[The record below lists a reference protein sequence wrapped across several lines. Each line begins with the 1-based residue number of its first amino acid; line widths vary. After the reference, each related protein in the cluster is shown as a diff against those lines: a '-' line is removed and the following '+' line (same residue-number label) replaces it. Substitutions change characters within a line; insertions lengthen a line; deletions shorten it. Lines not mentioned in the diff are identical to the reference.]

1 VLEPLKEAC
10 DGERDRI
17 SAAFAFLDP
26 VIERLAVPRR
36 IADAVRR
43 IVAVLPRLAAGR
55 AGRFTRTGL
64 YDLASEIVAVERA
77 AAAR

>member
-1 VLEPLKEAC
+1 MKEAC
-10 DGERDRI
+10 EGERDRI

-43 IVAVLPRLAAGR
+43 IVAVLPRLTSGR
-55 AGRFTRTGL
+55 ASRFARTSL
-64 YDLASEIVAVERA
+64 HDMAMEIVEIERA